1 MVWSSH
7 RYRWGYVC
15 SNCGS
20 NRDSGK
26 RVFVVNAP
34 GEIERKHVPVCIALP
49 YPFNGFVSVFP
60 KGVCVFHSVCV
71 CVCVCLLVSVCVS
84 TCHSV
89 YVCVCVR
96 HNVRVCVLT
105 RHCVCCVSVCL

>member
-71 CVCVCLLVSVCVS
+71 CVYSSVCVCVS